1 MVAISSHSLIPAGPV
16 ERRPAMWPWL
26 VMPLVTLAMF
36 FALFRLH
43 QRQDAPSFD
52 ATPESS
58 ASTPFASANP

>member
-1 MVAISSHSLIPAGPV
+1 
-16 ERRPAMWPWL
+16 MWPWL

-43 QRQDAPSFD
+43 QRQDASSFD
-52 ATPESS
+52 AAPESS